1 MRYRRS
7 FLFFLGAF
15 LLQSTVLCHF
25 SLWGVGSNLLLC
37 VLTISAFFYE
47 DRAAISYGV
56 LFGLLQDVCFSQIL
70 GLSALAYLCTALLL
84 RYLRVYWVKDS
95 LLSLLFLSA
104 AGTLSYDLL
113 RWLLDA
119 LFLSYYSFLPL
130 LVRIPLQILFHTV
143 ILWIGYQLVA
153 KRSLRHPEDR
163 YLRGI

>member
-1 MRYRRS
+1 MKLRHS
-7 FLFFLGAF
+7 FCFFLVAF
-15 LLQSTVLCHF
+15 LLQSTLLCHF

-47 DRAAISYGV
+47 DRAALYFGV

-70 GLSALAYLCTALLL
+70 GLSAFSYLCTALLL

-95 LLSLLFLSA
+95 ILSLLFLSA
-104 AGTLSYDLL
+104 AGTISYDLL
-113 RWLLDA
+113 RWLMEA
-119 LFLSYYSFLPL
+119 VFSGYYSFAPL
-130 LVRIPLQILFHTV
+130 LLRVPLQILFHTV